1 MTSDKILKGIATLII
16 VAAVLAI
23 VGYLWHVVVY
33 VAAAAVLAILG
44 RPLVNTIA
52 SAKIGG
58 WKVPR
63 SLAAAATLV
72 VIWVVVGGLL
82 LLFLPLCINKV
93 FELSNLDWVEITQV
107 IRQSLIDAEMFL
119 ESHLPVDVPS
129 LELMFKDRVV
139 NLFSANLFTDVAGIL
154 FNTVIAFFSISFIT
168 FFFLREDGLFY
179 RLVALFFPE
188 NYHENVY
195 RALDSITKLLARYFS
210 GLFIESL
217 ALMTVIS
224 VVMML
229 FGMGIGD
236 ALVIGLIMGVMN
248 IVPYAGPVIGGVIS
262 VGIAMLSPIGGD
274 VPYTVIAFMSTI
286 IVVKLVDDFIVQPSL
301 YSERVQAHP
310 LEVFLVILVAG
321 FIGGIVGM
329 ILAIPLY
336 TILRVFARE
345 FFSQYSI
352 VRKLTN
358 QMTK

>member
-1 MTSDKILKGIATLII
+1 MNTDNILKGIATFII

-44 RPLVNTIA
+44 RPLVNYIA
-52 SAKIGG
+52 KAKIFG
-58 WKVPR
+58 WQPSRGV
-63 SLAAAATLV
+63 AAAATLM
-72 VIWVVVGGLL
+72 VIWIVVGGLL

-93 FELSNLDWVEITQV
+93 FELSNLDWEAITQV
-107 IRQSLIDAEMFL
+107 MRQSLIDTEAFL
-119 ESHLPVDVPS
+119 ESHLHFDVPS
-129 LELMFKDRVV
+129 LEVMFKDRVV
-139 NLFSANLFTDVAGIL
+139 NLFSANLFTDVAGVL
-154 FNTVIAFFSISFIT
+154 FNTLIAFFSISFIT

-188 NYHENVY
+188 RYHENVY
-195 RALDSITKLLARYFS
+195 RALDSITTLLARYFS

-217 ALMTVIS
+217 AIMTVVS

-229 FGMGIGD
+229 FGMAVGD

-248 IVPYAGPVIGGVIS
+248 IVPYAGPVIGGGMS
-262 VGIAMLSPIGGD
+262 VVIAMLSPIDGD
-274 VPYTVIAFMSTI
+274 VPYTVLAFVSTI
-286 IVVKLVDDFIVQPSL
+286 IVVKLIDDFIVQPSL

-321 FIGGIVGM
+321 YIGGIVGM